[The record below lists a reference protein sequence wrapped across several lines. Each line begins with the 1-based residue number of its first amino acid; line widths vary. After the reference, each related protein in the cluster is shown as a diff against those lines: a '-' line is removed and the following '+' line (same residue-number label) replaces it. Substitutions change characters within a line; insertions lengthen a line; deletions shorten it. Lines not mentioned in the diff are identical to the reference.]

1 MANRTKRTPKKRAA
15 FLKALDSGESVT
27 KACNAAGIGRRTVYD
42 WRSDDEKFAAEW
54 EDAVETGTDVLED
67 EAVKRAKD
75 GSDTLLIFML
85 KARRPD
91 KFKDRWQHEHTGKGG
106 GPLRFVVEAPS
117 VMEGG
122 EEWAKHYGPKS

>member
-15 FLKALDSGESVT
+15 FLEALGSGESVT

-42 WRSDDEKFAAEW
+42 WRGDDEKFAAEW

>member
-1 MANRTKRTPKKRAA
+1 MANRTTRTPKKRAA
-15 FLKALDSGESVT
+15 FLKALESGESVT

-42 WRSDDEKFAAEW
+42 WRGDDEKFAAEW
-54 EDAVETGTDVLED
+54 DDAVETGTDVLED

-117 VMEGG
+117 VMEGD
-122 EEWAKHYGPKS
+122 EECAKHYGPKS